1 MTTIADVRGREILDS
16 RGNPT
21 VEAEVVLSSGA
32 RGMASVPS
40 GASTGVREA
49 CELRDQDMARYQG
62 RGVLRACGAVNT
74 TLKRVL
80 VGRKADQADC
90 DHEMITADGTADKSH
105 LGANAVLAVSLA
117 LARAQAAD
125 AGRPLYRHLG
135 KGPYVL
141 PVPLMNIVNGGAHAD
156 NNLDLQ
162 EFMIVPFGAPRF
174 SEALRWGAEIF
185 HTLKGILRKARLATS
200 VGDEGGFA
208 PDLANNEAALKII
221 VEAIH
226 AAGYKPGEQVGIALD
241 AAVSGLACAG
251 GYELAGEKRTLDRDA
266 LIALYATWMD
276 RYPIVSIEDGMGEE
290 DWEGWRVMTGRLGR
304 RVQLVG
310 DDVFVTNEALL
321 ARGIEEHVAN
331 AILIK
336 PNQIGTLTE
345 TLGTIARAQAAGY
358 GVVLSHRSGE
368 TEDTA
373 IADIAVAT
381 GAGQIKTGSLSR
393 SERIAKYNQLLRIE
407 EWEAASCRYARSA
420 GGAYSPR

>member
-1 MTTIADVRGREILDS
+1 MTIIADVRGREILDS

-21 VEAEVVLSSGA
+21 VEAEVVLSSGV
-32 RGMASVPS
+32 RGVASVPS
-40 GASTGVREA
+40 GASTGIREA
-49 CELRDQDMARYQG
+49 CELRDKDPARYQG
-62 RGVLRACGAVNT
+62 KGVLRACNAVNT
-74 TLKRVL
+74 VLKQVL
-80 VGRKADQADC
+80 VGRGADQAEC
-90 DHEMITADGTADKSH
+90 DHQMIAADGTADKSH
-105 LGANAVLAVSLA
+105 LGANAILAVSLA
-117 LARAQAAD
+117 LARALAA
-125 AGRPLYRHLG
+125 GEQLPLYRHLG
-135 KGPYVL
+135 RGPFVL

-185 HTLKGILRKARLATS
+185 HTLKSILHKRKLATS

-208 PDLANNEAALKII
+208 PDLPDNEGALKVI

-226 AAGYKPGEQVGIALD
+226 AAGYKPGEQVAIGLD
-241 AAVSGLACAG
+241 AAASELVCMG
-251 GYELAGEKRTLDRDA
+251 GYELSGEKRTLDRSA
-266 LIALYATWMD
+266 LTDLYAGWID

-290 DWEGWRVMTGRLGR
+290 DWEGWRKLTERLGKR
-304 RVQLVG
+304 IQLVG
-310 DDVFVTNEALL
+310 DDVFVTNEAIL
-321 ARGIEEHVAN
+321 ARGIEQHVAN

-345 TLGTIARAQAAGY
+345 TLGTIARAKAAGY
-358 GVVLSHRSGE
+358 GVILSHRSGE

-393 SERIAKYNQLLRIE
+393 SERIAKYNRLLRIE
-407 EWEAASCRYARSA
+407 EWEAGNCRYAHSEGRM
-420 GGAYSPR
+420 YQPR